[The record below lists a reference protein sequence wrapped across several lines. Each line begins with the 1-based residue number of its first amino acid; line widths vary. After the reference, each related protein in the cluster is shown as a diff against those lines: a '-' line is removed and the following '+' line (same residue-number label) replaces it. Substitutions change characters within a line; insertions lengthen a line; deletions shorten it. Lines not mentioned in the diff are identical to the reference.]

1 MGRRWRGRWRWLGF
15 GRRRTG
21 GELTDPAGAIRPA
34 VESAL
39 AVARAGLTADPVVP
53 PPPALRPYLAFARQ
67 SPLSLEAVA
76 RVVERDAEFRRRV
89 AAAVTEAEVG
99 RAGWL
104 WLTRPAGWDST
115 LAEIEAESAARTS
128 ALEELRV
135 ERSAARRLAAVEAAA
150 ARSEAEA
157 TALRSDLQACE
168 AALDA
173 ERERRALAESR
184 VAELEARLADLSG
197 ARSEA
202 VRNLKDVEARLV
214 ERATEL
220 NAVKARLRE
229 AESALARSRGAAAPA
244 DPAPPAAGVPADRGT
259 ADPAG
264 AGPPSVE
271 TGPAAPPRAPMSVPT
286 PAPASSSAPAAAAST
301 PAPASAS
308 TSSLAPP
315 EDEPDP
321 AAVAAEIARAAAG
334 AASLAEGLAAL
345 ARLLDRDGDRP
356 SGTPGLTGSSGSTP
370 AVAGETAV
378 ARLRRSPLALPGG
391 VFDDSI
397 EAAEHLV
404 RVPGAVML
412 VDGYN
417 VSMTVWPEAGAA
429 EQRRRLVAALGEL
442 AARTATPVE
451 VVFDGAEVD
460 GPAVRGFGRQLVRVR
475 FSSPGVEA
483 DDVVLDLARRLPA
496 ATPVIVASSDKRVRD
511 GALRMGANLLH
522 AHQLIALLRR

>member
-1 MGRRWRGRWRWLGF
+1 
-15 GRRRTG
+15 
-21 GELTDPAGAIRPA
+21 
-34 VESAL
+34 
-39 AVARAGLTADPVVP
+39 VARAGLTADPVVP

-67 SPLSLEAVA
+67 TPRSLAAVA
-76 RVVERDAEFRRRV
+76 RVVDRDDEFRQRV
-89 AAAVTEAEVG
+89 ADVVTEADIG

-104 WLTRPAGWDST
+104 WLTRPEGWDSA
-115 LAEIEAESAARTS
+115 LAEIEAEIEAESAARTS
-128 ALEELRV
+128 AEEEQRV

-150 ARSEAEA
+150 ARAEAEA
-157 TALRSDLQACE
+157 TALRGDLKASE
-168 AALDA
+168 AALEV
-173 ERERRALAESR
+173 ERERRTLAESR
-184 VAELEARLADLSG
+184 VAVLEAQVADLSG

-220 NAVKARLRE
+220 NALKARLRE
-229 AESALARSRGAAAPA
+229 AESTQARAPG
-244 DPAPPAAGVPADRGT
+244 PAPPGGPPPPAAGVSSGPGTAAPADV
-259 ADPAG
+259 
-264 AGPPSVE
+264 GPSRVDAE
-271 TGPAAPPRAPMSVPT
+271 TTT
-286 PAPASSSAPAAAAST
+286 PAS
-301 PAPASAS
+301 APASAS
-308 TSSLAPP
+308 ATASAPGPAAASVPASASASSPTPAG
-315 EDEPDP
+315 DGPDP
-321 AAVAAEIARAAAG
+321 GAVAAEVARAAAG

-345 ARLLDRDGDRP
+345 ARLLDRDGDPP
-356 SGTPGLTGSSGSTP
+356 SGPPGLARSPGDTPTSG
-370 AVAGETAV
+370 GETAA

-391 VFDDSI
+391 VFDDSV

-417 VSMTVWPEAGAA
+417 VSMTGWPEAGAS

-460 GPAVRGFGRQLVRVR
+460 APPVRGSGRQLVRVR

-483 DDVVLDLARRLPA
+483 DDVVLDLAGRLPA

-511 GALRMGANLLH
+511 GARRLGANLLH

>member
-1 MGRRWRGRWRWLGF
+1 M
-15 GRRRTG
+15 
-21 GELTDPAGAIRPA
+21 
-34 VESAL
+34 
-39 AVARAGLTADPVVP
+39 ARAGLTADPIVP
-53 PPPALRPYLAFARQ
+53 PPAALRPYLAFARQ
-67 SPLSLEAVA
+67 SPRSLAAVA
-76 RVVERDAEFRRRV
+76 RVVDRDVEFRQRV
-89 AAAVTEAEVG
+89 ASVVTEAEVG

-104 WLTRPAGWDST
+104 WLTRPEGWDSA
-115 LAEIEAESAARTS
+115 LAEIEAESAARTT
-128 ALEELRV
+128 AQEEQRV

-150 ARSEAEA
+150 ARTEAEA
-157 TALRSDLQACE
+157 TALRGDLQASE

-184 VAELEARLADLSG
+184 VAELEAQVADLSG

-202 VRNLKDVEARLV
+202 VRNLKDVEARFV

-229 AESALARSRGAAAPA
+229 AESALARPPGSAPPGGPAPPGAGVAANAGTVAPA
-244 DPAPPAAGVPADRGT
+244 D
-259 ADPAG
+259 
-264 AGPPSVE
+264 AGPPSADAD
-271 TGPAAPPRAPMSVPT
+271 P
-286 PAPASSSAPAAAAST
+286 PASASAS
-301 PAPASAS
+301 APASAS
-308 TSSLAPP
+308 ASAPEP
-315 EDEPDP
+315 ASAAPSAPASASAASPGPASDGPDP
-321 AAVAAEIARAAAG
+321 AAVAAEVARAAAG

-345 ARLLDRDGDRP
+345 ARLLDRDGGPP
-356 SGTPGLTGSSGSTP
+356 SGAPGLSRPPGGTP
-370 AVAGETAV
+370 APGGETAA

-391 VFDDSI
+391 VFDDSV
-397 EAAEHLV
+397 EAVEHLV

-417 VSMTVWPEAGAA
+417 VSMTGWPEAGAA

-460 GPAVRGFGRQLVRVR
+460 APPVRGSGRQLVRVR
-475 FSSPGVEA
+475 FSSPSVEA
-483 DDVVLDLARRLPA
+483 DDVVLDLAGRLPA

-511 GALRMGANLLH
+511 GARRLGANLVH